1 MKNRV
6 AELRK
11 ERGMSQNELAEKA
24 GICRPYLSQIE
35 THRQKVVGSEVMF
48 NLAKALGV
56 KYEEI
61 LYPDCSVY
69 RTITKEGDEDA

>member
-1 MKNRV
+1 
-6 AELRK
+6 
-11 ERGMSQNELAEKA
+11 MSQNELAEKA

-61 LYPDCSVY
+61 FTLIVLYTEQLQK
-69 RTITKEGDEDA
+69 RR

>member
-48 NLAKALGV
+48 KALGV

-61 LYPDCSVY
+61 FYPDCSVY